1 MPRNYTNGK
10 SDKALIGHIGFDGPV
25 KADTSQT
32 KRILITGA
40 GSYIGKSFIR
50 YAKEHY
56 NKNFIIDE
64 MDMMDDIWK
73 NVSFSEYDIIY
84 HVAGIA
90 HADVGECIR

>member
-50 YAKEHY
+50 YKYIY
-56 NKNFIIDE
+56 NLRTIGSYELIRQIMLEKADK
-64 MDMMDDIWK
+64 DDI
-73 NVSFSEYDIIY
+73 FIFFT
-84 HVAGIA
+84 
-90 HADVGECIR
+90 

>member
-40 GSYIGKSFIR
+40 GSYICLLYTSD
-50 YAKEHY
+50 AA
-56 NKNFIIDE
+56 DE
-64 MDMMDDIWK
+64 L
-73 NVSFSEYDIIY
+73 
-84 HVAGIA
+84 
-90 HADVGECIR
+90 

>member
-50 YAKEHY
+50 YIIRDDDMVRVKL
-56 NKNFIIDE
+56 KNGTSVEIQLEIDRRYE
-64 MDMMDDIWK
+64 GK
-73 NVSFSEYDIIY
+73 
-84 HVAGIA
+84 
-90 HADVGECIR
+90 

>member
-32 KRILITGA
+32 KHILITGA

-56 NKNFIIDE
+56 KSHCETSTIVNYNKIID
-64 MDMMDDIWK
+64 K
-73 NVSFSEYDIIY
+73 
-84 HVAGIA
+84 
-90 HADVGECIR
+90 